1 MKRLLLGM
9 AILPFVASAA
19 LAAQPLADYQMDK
32 ITAGH
37 DLSLI
42 ETTDVSQIGIFVNE
56 PEPAPPTTV
65 TKPDG
70 TVATTTL
77 VGHVILPLTTISI
90 WWVAIN

>member
-1 MKRLLLGM
+1 MKRLLLGLG
-9 AILPFVASAA
+9 ILPFVAGVA
-19 LAAQPLADYQMDK
+19 LAGQPLADYQMDK

-42 ETTDVSQIGIFVNE
+42 ETTDVTQVGIFVNE
-56 PEPAPPTTV
+56 PAPPPPTTV

-77 VGHVILPLTTISI
+77 VGHVNLPLTTIQI